1 MPDNVLDIAGQ
12 WFSVIAGTIALL
24 GGALALGV
32 RHRMRVHPGSAG
44 HRPEGEDADYE
55 RIGPDGYID
64 SFSDS
69 VEEAGGSL
77 PAMAK
82 VIIAVVVVSYFA
94 YLILFW
100 QPR

>member
-1 MPDNVLDIAGQ
+1 ME
-12 WFSVIAGTIALL
+12 S
-24 GGALALGV
+24 
-32 RHRMRVHPGSAG
+32 
-44 HRPEGEDADYE
+44 E

-77 PAMAK
+77 PTMAK
-82 VIIAVVVVSYFA
+82 VIIAVIVVSYFA
-94 YLILFW
+94 YLIIFW